1 MRARWLLHALVNN
14 SLQAM
19 MLTPSFLQMPHCLG
33 EDQQKDWHWRQ
44 RTAENTLAIQALGG
58 AEPNEETLGYF
69 QRYVRSEITLA
80 RAIARVREQMAQEHT
95 AFREYLNR
103 SGSLV

>member
-1 MRARWLLHALVNN
+1 MRARLLLHALVNN

-44 RTAENTLAIQALGG
+44 RTAENTLAIQVLGG
-58 AEPNEETLGYF
+58 TEPDEETLGYF
-69 QRYVRSEITLA
+69 QRYVRGEITLA
-80 RAIARVREQMAQEHT
+80 RAIAQVREQMAQEHT